1 MRSRT
6 RLLLGGKS
14 ATGFQVPAEIV
25 EKLGSSER
33 PAAVVTIDGPSVP
46 QHGGVHGWEFMIPVR
61 AEHRASAGAAGGD
74 EVEADIKLD
83 TKPRDVDVPV
93 DFLRA
98 LDEYTDARRNF
109 EALSYRGKRRFVLT
123 ILQAKIPRTR
133 ERRVAKAIR
142 MLREG

>member
-33 PAAVVTIDGPSVP
+33 PAVLVTIMGQQYRSAVASI
-46 QHGGVHGWEFMIPVR
+46 GGTFMIPVR
-61 AEHRASAGAAGGD
+61 AEHRASDGAAAGD

-109 EALSYRGKRRFVLT
+109 EALPYRGNRRFVLT
-123 ILQAKIPRTR
+123 IL
-133 ERRVAKAIR
+133 
-142 MLREG
+142 

>member
-1 MRSRT
+1 LRSRT
-6 RLLLGGKS
+6 RLLLSGKS
-14 ATGFQVPAEIV
+14 ATGVQVPAEIV

-33 PAAVVTIDGPSVP
+33 PAAVVTIEGHQYRSTVASM
-46 QHGGVHGWEFMIPVR
+46 GGKFMIPVR
-61 AEHRASAGAAGGD
+61 AEHRASAGAAGGN

-98 LDEYTDARRNF
+98 LDEYMDARRNF

-133 ERRVAKAIR
+133 ERRVAKAIM